1 MDQSTFSWLFWLG
14 GFFLAYELAA
24 VAFGWRTLSRQVWN
38 WFSLGQR
45 KIYWPVRRAVF
56 VVFWIALGIHF
67 YWQAPAFWSVIL
79 PGIPF
84 AAVIVLSSFVW
95 KDATVSDAAPAPVL
109 EKGKIMKQRL
119 VSSMLFGAAA
129 VIAALQINIP
139 NTKQGWLGL
148 ASVFVMAAYGKFS
161 ANDSLVGVN
170 RKVWTDEERAANA
183 NGK

>member
-1 MDQSTFSWLFWLG
+1 MDTWTLVWLFWLG
-14 GFFLAYELAA
+14 LFLVFELTASCC
-24 VAFGWRTLSRQVWN
+24 GKRTLSEQTWN
-38 WFSLGQR
+38 WFSLRSR
-45 KIYWPVRRAVF
+45 KRYWLARRAVF
-56 VVFWIALGIHF
+56 VIFWILLGIHF
-67 YWQAPAFWSVIL
+67 VFQAPALWTVIL

-84 AAVIVLSSFVW
+84 AVVIALSTFVW

-109 EKGKIMKQRL
+109 EKGKVMKQRL
-119 VSSMLFGAAA
+119 VSSLLFGAGA